1 MNIALIGNQNSGK
14 TTLFNCLT
22 GMNAKVGNWPG
33 VTIDKKVGV
42 IKGTAHKLVDL
53 PGIYSLSSYSI
64 EEKISK
70 EYILKENPDLIINT
84 IDATSLER
92 SLYLTTELLSL
103 DINMIIVLNM
113 VDMLEKK
120 KIAIDTVE
128 LEKKLGIKV
137 FKISAVKKTGVQN
150 LIHYIKSNLFNNTK
164 RHKIKVFD
172 EDIESNIKFITGKLS
187 KNIKHPTFITLEILQ
202 DDETVKTL
210 QTPEFT
216 KIRENIEERYKMD
229 IDEIIA
235 TQRYNYIDNI
245 LVSILKRKV
254 NTKSLSDKLDRIF
267 LNKYLSI
274 PIFLLVIFF
283 IYFVAVEI
291 VGEHTSTY
299 TDSISI
305 FLYNVIAKIL
315 DALDISIMIKS
326 LILDGILKGV
336 GEVLKFIPQL
346 SIIFLCICILET
358 TGYMARIALLLDKF
372 FRKIGLNGK
381 SIISFILGFGC
392 SVPRNYGK

>member
-33 VTIDKKVGV
+33 VTIEKKVGV
-42 IKGTAHKLVDL
+42 IKGTTHKLVDL

-164 RHKIKVFD
+164 RHKIKVFG

>member
-33 VTIDKKVGV
+33 VTIEKKVGV
-42 IKGTAHKLVDL
+42 IKGTTHKLVDL

-210 QTPEFT
+210 QTPEFA

>member
-33 VTIDKKVGV
+33 VTIEKKVGV
-42 IKGTAHKLVDL
+42 IKGTTHKLVDL

>member
-33 VTIDKKVGV
+33 VTIEKKVGV
-42 IKGTAHKLVDL
+42 IKGTTHKLVDL

-120 KIAIDTVE
+120 KIAIDTVK

>member
-33 VTIDKKVGV
+33 VTIEKKVGV
-42 IKGTAHKLVDL
+42 IKGTTHKLVDL

-392 SVPRNYGK
+392 SVPRNHGK